1 MALELD
7 EIMQKSIEL
16 GKSIA
21 LSNIYK
27 DFKKAENDL
36 LHNSEACKL
45 VEELQKLK
53 TEHQGKK
60 MAGIEITQK
69 EQEKMKELEESCLR
83 NKLVLISNNANSEFQ
98 GLMEKLSANIKAGIK
113 SVDQG

>member
-1 MALELD
+1 MVLELE

-27 DFKKAENDL
+27 DFKQAENDL

-45 VEELQKLK
+45 VENLQKLK
-53 TEHQGKK
+53 SEQHGKK
-60 MAGIEITQK
+60 MAGIEITKK
-69 EQEKMKELEESCLR
+69 EQEAMEELEKTCLR
-83 NKLVLISNNANSEFQ
+83 DRQVLVTNEANSKFQ
-98 GLMEKLSANIKAGIK
+98 DLMGKMTENIKAGIK
-113 SVDQG
+113 SVDQD

>member
-21 LSNIYK
+21 LSTVYK
-27 DFKKAENDL
+27 DFKKAENEL

-45 VEELQKLK
+45 VENLQKLK
-53 TEHQGKK
+53 SEHQGKK
-60 MAGIEITQK
+60 MAGIEISK
-69 EQEKMKELEESCLR
+69 EEQEKMKELEETCLR
-83 NKLVLISNNANSEFQ
+83 NKQVLISNNANSEFQ
-98 GLMEKLSANIKAGIK
+98 GLMEKMSANIKVGIK
-113 SVDQG
+113 SVEQE

>member
-1 MALELD
+1 MELE

-21 LSNIYK
+21 LSTVYQ

-36 LHNSEACKL
+36 LHNPEACKL
-45 VEELQKLK
+45 VEELQKKKAEL
-53 TEHQGKK
+53 QGKK
-60 MAGIEITQK
+60 MAGIEITK
-69 EQEKMKELEESCLR
+69 EDEQNMKEMEQTCLR
-83 NKLVLISNNANSEFQ
+83 DRQVLISNEANTKFQ
-98 GLMEKLSANIKAGIK
+98 DLMEKMSGNIKAGIK